1 VQSQATNPSTVRQ
14 IVTAESTIQRVARE
28 AGLRPDQLR
37 GRVSTQAVSGNIS
50 RLGQNP
56 LVAITVTGHARRPVQ
71 RAANDLAR
79 TVVFSDAL
87 AGYARTKI
95 QNLQLLVDQ
104 EKAALAALSRNLK
117 AQQAALGNASGLSTA
132 EQLIAL
138 GQLNG
143 LLQQQ
148 LTLQRVGVPAVQPDV
163 DTRAAEPGPRLLAQ
177 VSGAAGN
184 PLFVTE
190 LLGALAQE
198 GAITTAGGQAEV
210 AETVLPPTLR
220 LTILRRLSFLP
231 EPALQALQSASILG
245 DAAMLIDAGLDAPF
259 SCRQGICGACACQLT
274 SGEVEMAHNEVL
286 EEGDLA
292 EGYILA
298 CQALAL
304 TSGVSITY

>member
-1 VQSQATNPSTVRQ
+1 MTGLRERERELPELDAERDVDLRRHWDTITTHWWLPVAGLVGGVIVGYLISLGGAQVYKAKATVYLGQPLSQGGVQVQSQATNPSTVRQ
-14 IVTAESTIQRVARE
+14 LVTAESTIQRVARE
-28 AGLRPDQLR
+28 AGMRPDQLR

-104 EKAALAALSRNLK
+104 EKAALAALSTNLK

-148 LTLQRVGVPAVQPDV
+148 LTTTDQLTTNQQQLALAKDVEAPQITSLAAATKTTARSRRNTVIVAALIGLLLGVIAALLYEPA
-163 DTRAAEPGPRLLAQ
+163 TRAVR
-177 VSGAAGN
+177 S
-184 PLFVTE
+184 
-190 LLGALAQE
+190 
-198 GAITTAGGQAEV
+198 
-210 AETVLPPTLR
+210 R
-220 LTILRRLSFLP
+220 S
-231 EPALQALQSASILG
+231 
-245 DAAMLIDAGLDAPF
+245 
-259 SCRQGICGACACQLT
+259 
-274 SGEVEMAHNEVL
+274 
-286 EEGDLA
+286 
-292 EGYILA
+292 
-298 CQALAL
+298 
-304 TSGVSITY
+304 

>member
-1 VQSQATNPSTVRQ
+1 MTTVREPPRELPELDAERDVDLRRHWDTITTHWWLPAVGLVGGIIVGYLISLGGAQVYKAKATVYLGQPLSQGGVQVQSQATNPSTVRQ
-14 IVTAESTIQRVARE
+14 LVTAESTIQRVARE
-28 AGLRPDQLR
+28 AGMRPDQLR

-104 EKAALAALSRNLK
+104 EKAALAALSTNLK

-148 LTLQRVGVPAVQPDV
+148 LTTTDQLTTNQQQLALAKDVEAPQITSLAAATKTTARSRRNTVIVAALIGLLLGVIAALLYEPA
-163 DTRAAEPGPRLLAQ
+163 TRAVR
-177 VSGAAGN
+177 S
-184 PLFVTE
+184 
-190 LLGALAQE
+190 
-198 GAITTAGGQAEV
+198 
-210 AETVLPPTLR
+210 R
-220 LTILRRLSFLP
+220 S
-231 EPALQALQSASILG
+231 
-245 DAAMLIDAGLDAPF
+245 
-259 SCRQGICGACACQLT
+259 
-274 SGEVEMAHNEVL
+274 
-286 EEGDLA
+286 
-292 EGYILA
+292 
-298 CQALAL
+298 
-304 TSGVSITY
+304 